1 MKIDAVSE
9 LDRKRDRTD
18 EDEFRDRMDQ
28 ADNNSRMELHISSVV
43 GTKFSTPWKGGGG
56 GGGGGERERAYAVY

>member
-18 EDEFRDRMDQ
+18 EEEFRARMDQ
-28 ADNNSRMELHISSVV
+28 AANKCRMESYLSNMV
-43 GTKFSTPWKGGGG
+43 GTKFSTPWKEGGGKEG
-56 GGGGGERERAYAVY
+56 HIVAAVF